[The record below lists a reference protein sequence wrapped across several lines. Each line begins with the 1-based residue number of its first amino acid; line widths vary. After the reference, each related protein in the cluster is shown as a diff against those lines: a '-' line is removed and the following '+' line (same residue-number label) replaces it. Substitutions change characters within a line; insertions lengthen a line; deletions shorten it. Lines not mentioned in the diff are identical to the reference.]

1 MAHPAAEARGLV
13 VHRARNE
20 ILHGIDFTLAPGSVT
35 GLFGPSGCGKTTLM
49 RSMVGVQKITSGT
62 LNVLGL
68 PAGDPQLRRRV
79 SYTSQALSIYRD
91 ISVRANVLLFARLHG
106 APDEAADDAI
116 SYVELAALANR
127 RVETL
132 SGGEAS
138 RASLAC
144 ALVGKPEVLILD
156 EPTVGLDPLTRESLW
171 EHFRKLASGGT
182 TLLVSSHVM
191 DEATRCDSVLLMR
204 EGHFLASG
212 HMDEL
217 LAASGA
223 ATPEAAFLA
232 LVRREVA
239 A

>member
-1 MAHPAAEARGLV
+1 MATPAAAAHDLV
-13 VHRARNE
+13 VHRARTE
-20 ILHGIDFTLAPGSVT
+20 ILHGISFDLAPGSVT

-49 RSMVGVQKITSGT
+49 RTMVGVQRISGGSMT
-62 LNVLGL
+62 LLGL
-68 PAGDPQLRRRV
+68 PAGSPELRHRV
-79 SYTSQALSIYRD
+79 AYTSQSLSIYRD
-91 ISVRANVLLFARLHG
+91 IPVLANVRYFARLHG
-106 APDEAADDAI
+106 LPDSAADAAI
-116 SYVELAALANR
+116 EAVHLTDKSGQ

-144 ALVGKPEVLILD
+144 ALVAQPEVLILD

-171 EHFRKLASGGT
+171 EHFRGLAAAGT

-191 DEATRCDSVLLMR
+191 DEATRCDTVLLMR
-204 EGHFLASG
+204 DGHFLASG
-212 HMDEL
+212 PMSEL
-217 LAASGA
+217 QDRTGES
-223 ATPEAAFLA
+223 TPEGAFLA